1 MLSLYETN
9 AAIYRPISWSIFTVW
24 ENCCHLPGTPEIKC
38 LKIQTFIKYFVKN
51 SLAKTIDP
59 RSSCTKYTRVAV
71 TRAQTLVGTIQPGP
85 LKLLV
90 LSLHGARQQRG
101 ELQGMLITNYL
112 SIVVSLDRTRVHM
125 TFITAEIPNR
135 NYVNNNR
142 GYFIYIFDCGH
153 IVYSPIYLKLRVWE
167 LLDNHYSMKFE
178 G

>member
-1 MLSLYETN
+1 M
-9 AAIYRPISWSIFTVW
+9 
-24 ENCCHLPGTPEIKC
+24 
-38 LKIQTFIKYFVKN
+38 KN

-59 RSSCTKYTRVAV
+59 RSSCTKTTREAV

-101 ELQGMLITNYL
+101 ELQGMLITYYL

-135 NYVNNNR
+135 NYVNKYNR

-153 IVYSPIYLKLRVWE
+153 IVYSPIYLKLRV
-167 LLDNHYSMKFE
+167 
-178 G
+178 